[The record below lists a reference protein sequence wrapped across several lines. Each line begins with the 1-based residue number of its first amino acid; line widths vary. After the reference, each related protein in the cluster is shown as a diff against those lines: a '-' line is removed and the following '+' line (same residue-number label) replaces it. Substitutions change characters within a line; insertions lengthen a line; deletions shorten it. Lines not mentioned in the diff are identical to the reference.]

1 MSDDDLAL
9 WRAADQ
15 VLDQLLDLSPGERDA
30 ALAAMALAPALA
42 ERVGRLLEAHGRDD
56 GPLDPA
62 GPEASLDGRRI
73 GCWQLDA
80 EIGRGGMS
88 VVYRAHTSEGGETRV
103 AAIKLL
109 TLGALVAGGANRF
122 RREQAILARL
132 EHPHIAS
139 LVDCGVADD
148 GTPWLAMPLVDGDP
162 IDTWCDER
170 GLGVG
175 ARITL
180 MLDVCDAVAYAHRNL
195 VIHRDIKPSNVLVD
209 KEGYVRLLDFGIGGM
224 LESRQAGMTLTRML
238 AWTPQYA
245 APEQFR
251 LAPASTAMDVYGLGA
266 LIYRLLT
273 GRPPR
278 EGEPDDEPVTLPSR
292 ACLQDEGEHAPLR
305 RLASRN
311 IRGDLDAIVL
321 KALAPDP
328 DDRYRSPDAL
338 ARDLKAWLGDRPVQ
352 ARGAGAGYRL
362 RCFLRRHR
370 AGVVAGLLLTLALGS
385 GLGATLWQAERA
397 RAEAARAT
405 AVKDFLVGLF
415 ESADP
420 EVEAGRSPDTRSVL
434 ARGADRVHTEFADQP
449 RLAAE
454 LLHLIGRVQLHA
466 GDYAQSRT
474 QLLAANELGERH
486 ALPAAERGGT
496 LLLLGA
502 LASETGQYAEA
513 RDWLNQAR
521 AMLED
526 DGLAESRAALAY
538 VHMYL
543 GNVATSLLETD
554 QALAELARAEAI
566 VATLEPD
573 PRRQA
578 HLLIYQGQALRAAG
592 RTQEAHVHLQR
603 ALAMIPEPGIA
614 DLPLLTALGAV
625 ASDLGQLEQAQRHY
639 QQVVDTMRRVY
650 PPESPALATPLNNLS
665 LSMSARGHMAE
676 AEPVLR
682 EALALRRASVDG
694 DSARLA
700 PVLSNYGTMLMWLGK
715 PEEAIEA
722 LSEAL
727 AVVEAGMGRD
737 NPRSFLVLSFLCQAH
752 ALADD
757 EPALLACETLAKQRL
772 AGFGEP
778 AAWPAHAAPTLRRL
792 AMARLMLSR
801 PQPAPALELLGQAQA
816 IDDREGLDADHKA
829 RARVASL
836 RLLAQ
841 ALQGAA
847 DPEGARTL
855 AAWLEA
861 GALTGLDRA
870 DMLLAL
876 AGQARRRGDADA
888 AARYLAQLDAMYRDG
903 DMPARIARLA
913 AQVRALPPAR

>member
-1 MSDDDLAL
+1 MSSDDLAL

-15 VLDQLLDLSPGERDA
+15 VLDQLLDLPAGEREA
-30 ALAAMALAPALA
+30 ALQGMALAPALA

-88 VVYRAHTSEGGETRV
+88 VVYRAHTNEGGETRV

-139 LVDCGVADD
+139 LVDCGVAED
-148 GTPWLAMPLVDGDP
+148 GTPWLAMPLVDGQP
-162 IDTWCDER
+162 IDVWCDER

-175 ARITL
+175 ARVTL

-209 KEGYVRLLDFGIGGM
+209 KEGYVRLLDFGIGGL

-278 EGEPDDEPVTLPSR
+278 EGHPDNEPVTLPSR
-292 ACLQDEGEHAPLR
+292 ACLQDQGEHAPLR
-305 RLASRN
+305 RLASRSL
-311 IRGDLDAIVL
+311 RGDLDAIVL

-338 ARDLKAWLGDRPVQ
+338 ARDLKAWLGNRPVQ
-352 ARGAGAGYRL
+352 ARSAGAAYRL
-362 RCFLRRHR
+362 NCFLRRHR

-385 GLGATLWQAERA
+385 GIAATLWQAERA

-420 EVEAGRSPDTRSVL
+420 EVESGRSPDTRTVL
-434 ARGADRVHTEFADQP
+434 ARGAARVPTEFADQP
-449 RLAAE
+449 LLAAE
-454 LLHLIGRVQLHA
+454 LLHLIGRVQMHA
-466 GDYAQSRT
+466 GDYAQSRE
-474 QLLAANELGERH
+474 QLLAAKELGERH
-486 ALPAAERGGT
+486 ALAPGQRGAT
-496 LLLLGA
+496 LLQLGV
-502 LASETGQYAEA
+502 LAAETGQYAEA
-513 RDWLNQAR
+513 RDWLEQAR
-521 AMLED
+521 AMLHD
-526 DGLAESRAALAY
+526 SDLDTSRSALAY

-543 GNVATSLLETD
+543 GSVATSLSETD
-554 QALAELARAEAI
+554 RALAELGQAEAI
-566 VATLEPD
+566 LVTLDPD

-592 RTQEAHVHLQR
+592 RTHEAHVHLQR
-603 ALAMIPEPGIA
+603 ALALIPEPGIA
-614 DLPLLTALGAV
+614 DLPLLTALGSV

-650 PPESPALATPLNNLS
+650 PPGSPALATPLNNLS

-682 EALALRRASVDG
+682 EALALRRASVEG
-694 DSARLA
+694 DSGRLA
-700 PVLSNYGTMLMWLGK
+700 PVLSNYGTMLMWLGR
-715 PEEAIEA
+715 PDEAIEA
-722 LSEAL
+722 LREAL
-727 AVVEAGMGRD
+727 AVVEASMGET

-752 ALADD
+752 ALDD
-757 EPALLACETLAKQRL
+757 DAPALLACEAKVVERL
-772 AGFGEP
+772 GSFGEP
-778 AAWPAHAAPTLRRL
+778 AAWPAHAALTLRRL
-792 AMARLMLSR
+792 AMARLMLSQ
-801 PQPAPALELLGQAQA
+801 PQPAPALGLVAQSAA
-816 IDDREGLDADHKA
+816 IDDREGLAADHKA
-829 RARVASL
+829 RAQGESI
-836 RLLAQ
+836 RLLAL
-841 ALQGAA
+841 ALQGES
-847 DPEGARTL
+847 DPDGARAL
-855 AAWLEA
+855 AAWLSA
-861 GALTGLDRA
+861 DTLTGLDRA
-870 DMLLAL
+870 DTLLAL
-876 AGQARRRGDADA
+876 AAQAHRTGDTA
-888 AARYLAQLDAMYRDG
+888 AAKRYLAQLDGMYRDG

-913 AQVRALPPAR
+913 ARLHPDS